1 MLQSTFRVLA
11 AGLLA
16 IAAISAHAQIPNI
29 FPGGSGA
36 ARSPDGGDPRGR
48 RPDAPD
54 YRQYEYGREI
64 YAVKL
69 GCSTCPL
76 GDRELNEETAREY
89 LTNSTLW
96 DGLEEK
102 EHEAVAVYLRQLFTL
117 FF

>member
-1 MLQSTFRVLA
+1 MFQTLTRI
-11 AGLLA
+11 
-16 IAAISAHAQIPNI
+16 IAAVALTVAASGATAQVPSI
-29 FPGGSGA
+29 FPGGSGVT
-36 ARSPDGGDPRGR
+36 RSPDGSDPRGR

-69 GCSTCPL
+69 GCETCPL
-76 GDRELNEETAREY
+76 GGRELDEATAREY
-89 LTNSTLW
+89 LTNSELW
-96 DGLEEK
+96 DGLEDK

>member
-1 MLQSTFRVLA
+1 MLPSTCRVLA

-16 IAAISAHAQIPNI
+16 VAAINANAQVPK
-29 FPGGSGA
+29 FLPGGSSA
-36 ARSPDGGDPRGR
+36 SRSSEGGDPRGR
-48 RPDAPD
+48 RPAAPD
-54 YRQYEYGREI
+54 NRQYEYGREI

-69 GCSTCPL
+69 GCPTCPL
-76 GDRELNEETAREY
+76 GDRELNEATAREY

-102 EHEAVAVYLRQLFTL
+102 EHEAVAVYLRQMFTL